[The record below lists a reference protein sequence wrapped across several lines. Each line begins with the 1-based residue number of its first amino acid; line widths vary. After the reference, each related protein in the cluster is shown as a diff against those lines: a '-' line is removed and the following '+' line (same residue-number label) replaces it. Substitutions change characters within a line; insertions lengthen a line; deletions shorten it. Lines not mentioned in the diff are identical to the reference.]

1 MRKTIKRLDKVYLS
15 PTTAGIE
22 SYIKIYKNY
31 HSRWIHTSWLL
42 LEDLNRPV
50 TYKDIDY
57 TIFGMWDNEDS
68 EVIIMLKPVTRG
80 AFRLLN
86 SKQVAI
92 ALGYNRMRNLLTGEA
107 RPYGVEDVAVKN
119 SGVLVETYSDSDNDI
134 EDEDFDDTEETEN
147 DIVYQELIDDI
158 IDSGDSAAY

>member
-1 MRKTIKRLDKVYLS
+1 MGKNLRPLDKVYLS
-15 PTTAGIE
+15 PTMAGIE

-50 TYKDIDY
+50 TYEDVDY
-57 TIFGMWDNEDS
+57 TIFGMWDNENS

-86 SKQVAI
+86 SKKVAI
-92 ALGYNRMRNLLTGEA
+92 ALGYNRMRNLLTGEV

-119 SGVLVETYSDSDNDI
+119 SGVLVETYSDDDI

>member
-1 MRKTIKRLDKVYLS
+1 MGKNLRPLDKVYLS
-15 PTTAGIE
+15 PTMAGIE

-50 TYKDIDY
+50 TYEDVDY
-57 TIFGMWDNEDS
+57 TIFGMWDNENS

-86 SKQVAI
+86 SKKVAI
-92 ALGYNRMRNLLTGEA
+92 ALGYNRMRNLLTGEV

-119 SGVLVETYSDSDNDI
+119 SGVLVETYSDDDI

-147 DIVYQELIDDI
+147 DTVYQELIDDI